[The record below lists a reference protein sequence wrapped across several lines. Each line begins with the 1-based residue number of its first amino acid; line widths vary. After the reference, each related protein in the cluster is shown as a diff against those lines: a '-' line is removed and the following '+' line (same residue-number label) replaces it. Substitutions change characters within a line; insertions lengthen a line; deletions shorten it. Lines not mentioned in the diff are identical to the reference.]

1 MERSSQ
7 QTFRINVESSRV
19 LIMKEY
25 AIKFS
30 VIEYNSIWW
39 IGIEGDSFAQ
49 AEELFFKSYPR
60 DSHEIILIK
69 IIGYF

>member
-1 MERSSQ
+1 
-7 QTFRINVESSRV
+7 
-19 LIMKEY
+19 MKEY